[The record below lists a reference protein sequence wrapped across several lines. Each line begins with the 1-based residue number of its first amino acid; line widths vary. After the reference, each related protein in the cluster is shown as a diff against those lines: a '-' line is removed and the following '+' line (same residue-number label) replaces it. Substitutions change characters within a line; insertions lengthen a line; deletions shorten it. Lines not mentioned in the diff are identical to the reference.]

1 MTAVCGAKTAG
12 FARCARAPLVALVL
26 AGCAHRPPAP
36 PAPPVEHV
44 AQPDRLDPAADKWL
58 MDEYA
63 YLDPAAPRADQ
74 LVVYLVG
81 ANNKPAGGRLMM
93 QELARMGFRVLA
105 PMYANDY
112 DIRTI
117 CSPAKDPDEDCHG
130 KIRLEAFE
138 GVDHSPHL
146 EVTPPN
152 SLEVRVARLLAHLH
166 AGYPAEGWGAFLDAD
181 KPRWPAIIV
190 AGHSHGASSS
200 GLIGRVRRVDRVVM
214 LSGPF
219 DNRDG
224 VPAAWTRRPP
234 LTPLDRYFVFSHTL
248 EDQFPQHLKDWEAMD
263 LGKLGPVVN
272 VDGAAPP
279 YGGTHRLVTT
289 LQPPPGKSPHGVT
302 AAGAA
307 SPMKDGRYL
316 LEPAFRYLFGR
327 L

>member
-1 MTAVCGAKTAG
+1 MRPGLLALL
-12 FARCARAPLVALVL
+12 LV
-26 AGCAHRPPAP
+26 GCAHVARPAP
-36 PAPPVEHV
+36 PPPVEHT
-44 AQPDRLDPAADKWL
+44 ARPDALDPAADKWL
-58 MDEYA
+58 QDQYA
-63 YLDPAAPRADQ
+63 YLDPLAPRADK

-93 QELARMGFRVLA
+93 QALARMGFHVLG

-117 CSPAKDPDEDCHG
+117 CSPAKDPDDDCHG

-138 GVDHSPHL
+138 GADHSPHL
-146 EVTPPN
+146 EVAPPN
-152 SLEVRVARLLAHLH
+152 SAEVRVAKLLAHLQ
-166 AGYPAEGWGAFLDAD
+166 ATYPAEGWGAFLDGD

-200 GLIGRVRRVDRVVM
+200 GLIGKVRRVDRVVM

-224 VPAAWTRRPP
+224 VSAPWTRRPP
-234 LTPLDRYFVFSHTL
+234 LTPLDRYFVFSHTR
-248 EDQFPQHLKDWEAMD
+248 EDQFSQHLKDWEAMD
-263 LGKLGPVVN
+263 LGKLGPVIS

-279 YGGTHRLVTT
+279 YSGSHRLVTA
-289 LQPPPGKSPHGVT
+289 LQPAPGKNPHGVT

-307 SPMKDGRYL
+307 SPVGSDGRYV
-316 LEPAFRYLFGR
+316 LEPVFRYLFGR
-327 L
+327 P